1 VIEVRDLYDYSD
13 IRGLTHATMFVAH
26 VARST
31 LVLGGSQ
38 SVDVVNS
45 STLSSTSIRRRRGG
59 GGLVLLRPDDIW
71 VDWWVPA
78 DDARWAKDV
87 HASSYRAGGWWAEAL
102 DGILEGVLS
111 VHQGSLTGDP
121 SLRLVCFAG
130 RGPGEVFVDDRKVV
144 GLTQWRV
151 REGTFLSTV
160 FPREDTRVITDY
172 LVTVPVGLTEALPSY
187 SSVSLDAS
195 SLLDRLA
202 ELSGP
207 WERRDVFLTD

>member
-1 VIEVRDLYDYSD
+1 VIEIRDLYDYND
-13 IRGLTHATMFVAH
+13 IRGLNQATMFVAH

-38 SVDVVNS
+38 SVDVVS
-45 STLSSTSIRRRRGG
+45 ASTLSSTSIRRRRGG
-59 GGLVLLRPDDIW
+59 GGLVLLRPEDIW
-71 VDWWVPA
+71 IDWWVPS
-78 DDARWAKDV
+78 DDARWAEDV
-87 HASSYRAGGWWAEAL
+87 HTSSYQAGAWWAQAL
-102 DGILEGVLS
+102 GEVLEGVVS
-111 VHQGSLTGDP
+111 VHQGSLAGDP
-121 SLRLVCFAG
+121 ALRLVCFAG

-160 FPREDTRVITDY
+160 FPREDTRVISDY
-172 LVTVPVGLTEALPSY
+172 LATVPEGLTEALPPL
-187 SSVSLDAS
+187 SSASVDAS
-195 SLLDRLA
+195 SLVDRLA